1 MPQQTAHYLK
11 DYHAPEYLVP
21 HIRLNFDVYE
31 DHTAV
36 TAELSIQPQPDAGGT
51 LVLQG
56 SAELVSLELNGQR
69 LPETADKRFQVA
81 FLRLPRAASI
91 FRLRRHNMVFKAF
104 QALINRHQRHN
115 RRP

>member
-11 DYHAPEYLVP
+11 DYRAPEYLVP
-21 HIRLNFDVYE
+21 HIRLNFDVYD

-56 SAELVSLELNGQR
+56 SAELVSLELNDQR
-69 LPETADKRFQVA
+69 LPETANRITP
-81 FLRLPRAASI
+81 LPYPSPIRGHTRQRA
-91 FRLRRHNMVFKAF
+91 RGCRC
-104 QALINRHQRHN
+104 
-115 RRP
+115 